1 MESNRSTN
9 KEEVKNPKTPSLQ
22 SLIDKVLGP
31 IEKTLS
37 KSKLSEASSLLL
49 GGMIGGL
56 NAIASSKFTDEE
68 RVKAIMMILK
78 QIEGIRLQ
86 PPFSVSSIF
95 SKGSTEVQPSSPKLS
110 TKMGLNSRTN
120 FATFNTSFRFK
131 NYIPSDEAKIFSEFH
146 DNLLNVLKTKY
157 GVAWAFDYKPNEN
170 SLANWHKELDARLN
184 LPMNKV
190 RGWPDV
196 DFQRDVYF
204 LEDGVKSRMPEMPK
218 SSKADLENKTT
229 EELNKIGEKKLSDR
243 VDYLKDYLASKVEK
257 ATAYTSPQKSEKDE
271 IKEREKDE
279 IQKVDKKGID
289 EKALVVDW
297 MARNAGQDLNDF
309 FKINLISSGCFY
321 DAGPDSFTPPMGTQS
336 NTYWQV
342 NGAGQMEMQL
352 SLTVSALSLN
362 PNQILAYDPEIKQ
375 FRTINNTEDLFEKIG
390 NDSKSGIAS
399 PNPVMKLQAKIALE
413 VQDGKVVPVIKENYI
428 LSYTD
433 KLQSPARFEV
443 DKKYANDAKFSP
455 NVTPTSSPELSTKMN
470 RRDSKS

>member
-1 MESNRSTN
+1 MESSRSDN
-9 KEEVKNPKTPSLQ
+9 KDEIKNPKTPSLQ

-31 IEKTLS
+31 VENTLS

-49 GGMIGGL
+49 GGMVGGL
-56 NAIASSKFTDEE
+56 NAIASPKFTDEE
-68 RVKAIMMILK
+68 RVKAIMVILK

-95 SKGSTEVQPSSPKLS
+95 SKSSTDVQPNSPKLS
-110 TKMGLNSRTN
+110 TKMGLNARTN

-131 NYIPSDEAKIFSEFH
+131 NYIPNDEAKIFTEFH
-146 DNLLNVLKTKY
+146 NNLLNVLKTKY
-157 GVAWAFDYKPNEN
+157 GVAWVFDFKPNEN

-190 RGWPDV
+190 KGWPDV

-204 LEDGVKSRMPEMPK
+204 LEHDGVKTRMPEMPK
-218 SSKADLENKTT
+218 SQKADLENKST
-229 EELNKIGEKKLSDR
+229 EELDKMGETKLSDR
-243 VDYLKDYLASKVEK
+243 VDFLKKYLATKVEK
-257 ATAYTSPQKSEKDE
+257 ASAYSSPVMQEKEE
-271 IKEREKDE
+271 IGENEKEEMSKN
-279 IQKVDKKGID
+279 KKGID

-297 MARNAGQDLNDF
+297 MSRNGGQDLNDF

-321 DAGPDSFTPPMGTQS
+321 DTDPNSFTPPMGTQS
-336 NTYWQV
+336 NTYWYV
-342 NGAGQMEMQL
+342 NATGQMEMQL
-352 SLTVSALSLN
+352 SLTVSALSLDHSH
-362 PNQILAYDPEIKQ
+362 ILAYDPEMKQ
-375 FRTINNTEDLFEKIG
+375 FRIMDNTEDLFEKIG
-390 NDSKSGIAS
+390 NDSKAGIAN

-455 NVTPTSSPELSTKMN
+455 NVTPTSSPELPTKMN